1 MRIIVYPE
9 TIDDTIGRFDD
20 PDVKTCVL
28 IKISPNDLY
37 KLDEIFRICV
47 ISHSPTEYIHNIAK
61 KVTVAKP
68 MEAEDIEKWGDDHL
82 FMRIDKAT
90 LLACIPEDRNLTEEK
105 AVECLRDDI
114 RQMIFSANLYMET
127 FPEEMF
133 CEDDVFLNEP
143 VAILGTLATAMELI
157 LTDGVPLINRFDT
170 LESEGDDRLQDFEE
184 AIKALKSYE
193 G

>member
-9 TIDDTIGRFDD
+9 TIDDTIGRFDE

-47 ISHSPTEYIHNIAK
+47 ISHCPTVYLHNIVK

-68 MEAEDIEKWGDDHL
+68 METEDIEKWGENHL
-82 FMRIDKAT
+82 FMRIDKAN
-90 LLACIPEDRNLTEEK
+90 LLACIPEDEKLSEEK
-105 AVECLRDDI
+105 ALEFLRDDI
-114 RQMIFSANLYMET
+114 RQMIHSANLYMET

-133 CEDDVFLNEP
+133 CEDDVFLKEP
-143 VAILGTLATAMELI
+143 IAILSSLATAMELV

-170 LESEGDDRLQDFEE
+170 LESEGDDRLQDFDE

>member
-9 TIDDTIGRFDD
+9 TVDNTIGRFDE
-20 PDVKTCVL
+20 PDVKTCILV
-28 IKISPNDLY
+28 KISPNDLF
-37 KLDEIFRICV
+37 KFDEIFRICA
-47 ISHSPTEYIHNIAK
+47 ISHSPTAYIHNIAN
-61 KVTVAKP
+61 KVTLAKP
-68 MEAEDIEKWGDDHL
+68 MEEDIEKWGEDHL

-90 LLACIPEDRNLTEEK
+90 LLACIPEDRNLTEEM
-105 AVECLRDDI
+105 AIECLRDDI
-114 RQMIFSANLYMET
+114 RQMIYSANLYMET

-133 CEDDVFLNEP
+133 WEDDVFLKEP
-143 VAILGTLATAMELI
+143 IAILSTLATAMELV

-170 LESEGDDRLQDFEE
+170 LESEGDDRLQDFDE